1 MWWVKGNENEKF
13 TGILTYGGGY
23 VPTLEIFPKEY
34 DWDKQKVTD
43 GSTIY
48 GDVFG
53 ESKKIQAVT
62 LLECTSQNSL
72 GHFNVGA
79 FIYKQEFV
87 HADCVAIGMLLDDDE
102 IAQVQSPQN
111 IYLTCPGLDEYSMA
125 YAVDYVWKDNNP
137 KGRAYRVS
145 DLDKIE
151 YKQPDPIE
159 IEIDIGTITISLG
172 PSSTGRGISSRYS
185 IHISLKTPTPKAEVN
200 RLIYSQILSFLS
212 IMTGR
217 REYIESHTVAIN
229 SNQTSSGSLT
239 LELNY
244 GHNTLPTQETK
255 SSILQTLLVG
265 REENMKKFASLF
277 PKWRENFEF
286 VKDLALHYVEMV
298 EEATETNILRTFT
311 YIERYV
317 LERLLNKNK
326 KGMAG
331 ILDKVI
337 NSNANYFQSSNAYAK
352 HFPADQREYIAGQL
366 ANFRNKHIHSKSKEE
381 CMYSLSEVYA
391 YIDVI
396 LRSVFLREM
405 EYSYMDIDNE
415 IVHWQSWRRIDE
427 K

>member
-265 REENMKKFASLF
+265 REENMKSSHLFFRSGARISNSL
-277 PKWRENFEF
+277 K
-286 VKDLALHYVEMV
+286 
-298 EEATETNILRTFT
+298 T
-311 YIERYV
+311 
-317 LERLLNKNK
+317 
-326 KGMAG
+326 
-331 ILDKVI
+331 
-337 NSNANYFQSSNAYAK
+337 
-352 HFPADQREYIAGQL
+352 
-366 ANFRNKHIHSKSKEE
+366 
-381 CMYSLSEVYA
+381 
-391 YIDVI
+391 
-396 LRSVFLREM
+396 
-405 EYSYMDIDNE
+405 
-415 IVHWQSWRRIDE
+415 
-427 K
+427 